1 MDWIKRI
8 FSKKEPKQCAIS
20 GVMRFYLVSF
30 DGEGCGSI
38 WFKYDG
44 FPSHLW
50 IREHITKKFPQ
61 VKTPAIMH
69 IQELSEMDY
78 NAFNCA

>member
-1 MDWIKRI
+1 
-8 FSKKEPKQCAIS
+8 
-20 GVMRFYLVSF
+20 MRFYLVSF

-38 WFKYDG
+38 WFKYNG

-50 IREHITKKFPQ
+50 IKEHITKKFPQ
-61 VKTPAIMH
+61 VKRPAIMH
-69 IQELSEMDY
+69 IQELSEKDY